1 MSQGNPYRDS
11 YQSRMNMNPIRISA
25 AALALAALLAASP
38 ALAWWNGDWSSRQ
51 SVTLD
56 AGAKGANLKADLENV
71 PVLIRLHSGNFDFL
85 SANPDG
91 SDLRFVAGDDK
102 TPLKFYIEK
111 FDPVNQLAVIWVQ
124 VPKLAAGKANT
135 IWLYSGNDKAA
146 AAGDA
151 KAVFDAHQI
160 AVYDFAQA
168 GLPKDVTA
176 NANNASASSAS
187 QDANAIIGAGAR
199 FNGSQDIQ
207 VPASASLGIPSGG
220 QFTWSAWIKPA
231 AAGQNAVL
239 LSRGDLSVGL
249 DAAGVY
255 AKQGAV
261 TLQAPLGSGGWH
273 QVALTAGPA
282 GYTLYVDGT
291 AAATAPGSVA
301 ALSVPLTLGAN
312 AQGSEG
318 YQGDM
323 DEVELSNVARPADWI
338 ALAAK
343 GQGPESAFIQVG
355 QAQSSDSG
363 GEASYFGTILRS
375 VTLDGWV
382 VIGLLAV
389 MSAISWVVMVSKG
402 LVIGRMQKD
411 NERFMASFRQLA
423 ANPGAL
429 DRDEAGDEGDAQ
441 VSEFSKALF
450 GQHDHYQSSPIYR
463 IYHVGVQELKHRFG
477 TADPRQLA
485 NKTLTPQAIDAIRAA
500 LDGSLVRENQKI
512 NSLMVLLTIAI
523 SGGPFLGLLGTVVG
537 VMITFAAIA
546 ATGDVNVNAIA
557 PGIAA
562 ALVAT
567 VAGLAVAI
575 PALFGYNYL
584 VSRAKDISA
593 DMHVFVDEFIGRIA
607 ETYAAT
613 VQAAPQLAA
622 VRNH

>member
-1 MSQGNPYRDS
+1 MT
-11 YQSRMNMNPIRISA
+11 MKPIKISA
-25 AALALAALLAASP
+25 AGVALAALLATTP

-51 SVTLD
+51 QITMD
-56 AGAKGANLKADLENV
+56 AGPTGANLKAALDNV

-102 TPLKFYIEK
+102 TPLRFYIEK

-124 VPKLAAGKANT
+124 VPRLAAGKPAT
-135 IWLYSGNDKAA
+135 IWLYSGNDKAG

-151 KAVFDAHQI
+151 KAVFDAHQT
-160 AVYDFAQA
+160 AVYNFAHA
-168 GLPKDVTA
+168 GAPKDITA
-176 NANNASASSAS
+176 NANNASASSAG
-187 QDANAIIGAGAR
+187 QEANAIIGAGAS
-199 FNGSQDIQ
+199 FNGSQNIQ
-207 VPASASLGIPSGG
+207 VPASASLGIPAGG
-220 QFTWSAWIKPA
+220 QFTWSAWIKPS
-231 AAGQNAVL
+231 AAGQSGVL
-239 LSRGDLSVGL
+239 FSQGDLSVGL

-255 AKQGAV
+255 AKQGSV
-261 TLQAPLGSGGWH
+261 TLQVPLGSTGWH

-282 GYTLYVDGT
+282 GYTLYVDGN
-291 AAATAPGSVA
+291 AAAIAPGSLA
-301 ALSVPLTLGAN
+301 ALNAPLTLGAN
-312 AQGSEG
+312 AQGGEG
-318 YQGDM
+318 YKGDM

-343 GQGPESAFIQVG
+343 GQGPDSGFIKIG
-355 QAQSSDSG
+355 QAKQEDSSG
-363 GEASYFGTILRS
+363 GTSYFGTILHS

-389 MSAISWVVMVSKG
+389 MSAISWVVMVNKG
-402 LVIGRMQKD
+402 MVISRMQKD
-411 NERFMASFRQLA
+411 NERFMASFRRLS

-429 DRDEAGDEGDAQ
+429 DRDEEDDAGD
-441 VSEFSKALF
+441 VPTSEFSKALF

-477 TADPRQLA
+477 TTDPRQLA
-485 NKTLTPQAIDAIRAA
+485 NKTLTPQSIDAIRAS

-593 DMHVFVDEFIGRIA
+593 DMHVFVDEFISRIA
-607 ETYAAT
+607 ETYAGA
-613 VQAAPQLAA
+613 VQTAPQLAA
-622 VRNH
+622 VRSH

>member
-1 MSQGNPYRDS
+1 MT
-11 YQSRMNMNPIRISA
+11 MKPIKISA
-25 AALALAALLAASP
+25 AGFALAALLAATP

-51 SVTLD
+51 QITLD
-56 AGAKGANLKADLENV
+56 AGAKGANLKADIDNV

-124 VPKLAAGKANT
+124 LPKLAAGKANT
-135 IWLYSGNDKAA
+135 IWLYSGNDKGT

-151 KAVFDAHQI
+151 KTVFDAHQTT
-160 AVYDFAQA
+160 VYNFAQA
-168 GLPKDVTA
+168 GAPKDITA
-176 NANNASASSAS
+176 NANNASVSSAG
-187 QDANAIIGAGAR
+187 QDANAIIGAGAS
-199 FNGSQDIQ
+199 FNGSQNIQ
-207 VPASASLGIPSGG
+207 VPASASLGIPAGG

-231 AAGQNAVL
+231 AAGQSAVL
-239 LSRGDLSVGL
+239 FSQGDLSAGL

-255 AKQGAV
+255 AKRGAV
-261 TLQAPLGSGGWH
+261 TLQAPLAGAGWH
-273 QVALTAGPA
+273 QLALTVGPA
-282 GYTLYVDGT
+282 GYTLYVDGN
-291 AAATAPGSVA
+291 AAATAPGSLA
-301 ALSVPLTLGAN
+301 ALNAPLTLGEN
-312 AQGSEG
+312 AQGGEG
-318 YQGDM
+318 YKGDM

-343 GQGPESAFIQVG
+343 DQGADSGFIKIG
-355 QAQSSDSG
+355 QAEQENSG
-363 GEASYFGTILRS
+363 GGTSYFGTILHS

-389 MSAISWVVMVSKG
+389 MSAISWVVMVNKG
-402 LVIGRMQKD
+402 LVISRMQKD
-411 NERFMASFRQLA
+411 NERFMASFRQLS

-429 DRDEAGDEGDAQ
+429 DRDEEADESTAS

-477 TADPRQLA
+477 TTDPRQLA
-485 NKTLTPQAIDAIRAA
+485 SKTLTPQSIDAIRAS

-593 DMHVFVDEFIGRIA
+593 DMHVFVDEFISRIA
-607 ETYAAT
+607 ETYAGAVQT
-613 VQAAPQLAA
+613 VPQLAA
-622 VRNH
+622 VRSH

>member
-1 MSQGNPYRDS
+1 MT
-11 YQSRMNMNPIRISA
+11 MKPIKISA
-25 AALALAALLAASP
+25 AGFALAALLATTP
-38 ALAWWNGDWSSRQ
+38 ALAWWNGDWASRQ
-51 SVTLD
+51 QITLD
-56 AGAKGANLKADLENV
+56 AGPKGANLKADLDNV

-124 VPKLAAGKANT
+124 LPKLAAGKPAT
-135 IWLYSGNDKAA
+135 LWLYSGNDKAGP
-146 AAGDA
+146 AGDA
-151 KAVFDAHQI
+151 KAVFDAHQT

-168 GLPKDVTA
+168 GMPKDVTA
-176 NANNASASSAS
+176 NANNASASGAG
-187 QDANAIIGAGAR
+187 QDANAIIGTGAS
-199 FNGSQDIQ
+199 FNGSQTIQ
-207 VPASASLGIPSGG
+207 VPASASLGIPAGG

-239 LSRGDLSVGL
+239 FSQGDLSIGL

-255 AKQGAV
+255 AKQGGV
-261 TLQAPLGSGGWH
+261 TLHAPLGGAGWH

-282 GYTLYVDGT
+282 GYALYVDGN
-291 AAATAPGSVA
+291 AAATAPGSLA
-301 ALSVPLTLGAN
+301 ALNAPLTLGAD
-312 AQGSEG
+312 AQGGEG
-318 YQGDM
+318 YKGGM
-323 DEVELSNVARPADWI
+323 DEVELSNAARSADWI
-338 ALAAK
+338 GLAAK
-343 GQGPESAFIQVG
+343 SQGPDAAFIKVG
-355 QAQSSDSG
+355 QAEQEDSG
-363 GEASYFGTILRS
+363 GGTPYFGTILHS

-402 LVIGRMQKD
+402 LVISRMQKD
-411 NERFMASFRQLA
+411 NERFMASFHQLS
-423 ANPGAL
+423 ANPGVL
-429 DRDEAGDEGDAQ
+429 DRDEEGDESAASA
-441 VSEFSKALF
+441 SEFSKALF

-463 IYHVGVQELKHRFG
+463 IYHIGVQELKHRFG
-477 TADPRQLA
+477 TTDPRQLA
-485 NKTLTPQAIDAIRAA
+485 NKTLTPQSIDAIRAA
-500 LDGSLVRENQKI
+500 LDGSLVRENQKL

-613 VQAAPQLAA
+613 VQTAPQLAA
-622 VRNH
+622 VRSH